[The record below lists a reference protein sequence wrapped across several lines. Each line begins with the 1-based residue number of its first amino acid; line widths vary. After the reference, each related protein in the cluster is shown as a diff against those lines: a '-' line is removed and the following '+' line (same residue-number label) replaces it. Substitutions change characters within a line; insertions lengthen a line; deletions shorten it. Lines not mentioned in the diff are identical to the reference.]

1 MKTEANLSPET
12 MSSSVAFG
20 KTSIEAAS
28 PRRIMTQIPMKKL
41 PLLVMIITLAG
52 CATIGSSSKLTYAP
66 EVRRQSSASDTS
78 FQDLLTVIG
87 GVGYVDSV
95 AYPNAKERTLV
106 RVEVI
111 LPYDNQRI
119 GSERWTVRHDTN
131 EIAVYQV
138 TLVPDG
144 EGATDFSVSKAQ

>member
-1 MKTEANLSPET
+1 
-12 MSSSVAFG
+12 
-20 KTSIEAAS
+20 
-28 PRRIMTQIPMKKL
+28 MTQIPMKKL
-41 PLLVMIITLAG
+41 PLFVMMITLAG

-78 FQDLLTVIG
+78 FRDLLTAVG
-87 GVGYVDSV
+87 GVASVDRA

-106 RVEVI
+106 HIEVI
-111 LPYDNQRI
+111 LPYDNQKI
-119 GSERWTVRHDTN
+119 GSERWTVKHDTN

-144 EGATDFSVSKAQ
+144 EGATDFSVSKAP

>member
-1 MKTEANLSPET
+1 
-12 MSSSVAFG
+12 
-20 KTSIEAAS
+20 
-28 PRRIMTQIPMKKL
+28 MTQIPMKKL
-41 PLLVMIITLAG
+41 PLFVMIITLAG

-78 FQDLLTVIG
+78 FHDLLTAIG
-87 GVGYVDSV
+87 GVGYADRA

-106 RVEVI
+106 RVEVL
-111 LPYDNQRI
+111 LPYDNQKT
-119 GSERWTVRHDTN
+119 GSERWTIRHDAN

>member
-1 MKTEANLSPET
+1 
-12 MSSSVAFG
+12 
-20 KTSIEAAS
+20 
-28 PRRIMTQIPMKKL
+28 
-41 PLLVMIITLAG
+41 MIITLAG
-52 CATIGSSSKLTYAP
+52 CATIASSSKLSYAP
-66 EVRRQSSASDTS
+66 EVRRQSSSSDTS
-78 FQDLLTVIG
+78 FQDLLTAVG
-87 GVGYVDSV
+87 GVGYVDRV

-111 LPYDNQRI
+111 LPYDNQKT
-119 GSERWTVRHDTN
+119 GSERWTIRHDAN